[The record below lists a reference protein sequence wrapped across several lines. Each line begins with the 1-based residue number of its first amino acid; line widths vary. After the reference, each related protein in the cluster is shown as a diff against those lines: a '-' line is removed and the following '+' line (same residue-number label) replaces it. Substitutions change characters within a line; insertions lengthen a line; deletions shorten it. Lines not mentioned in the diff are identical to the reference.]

1 MAKDGLLIFACAAT
15 ALLMGSSSGL
25 AAPPDDS
32 TLADT
37 LAVQSAMQ
45 QAREHLLHNRPRE
58 AVNVLHRELGHING
72 NPVYLALLRDA
83 YQAAI
88 KELQL
93 AHQDAEAQRYIKW
106 LAILEPGNA
115 RERILHPTSPK
126 SSLADSLTKNPEAT
140 SRQGIGSLIQ
150 AAVKGIGKNEIPAE
164 RSEKDLRPIESPKPS
179 VVRASIDEDPFNDSR
194 SAAQDKLAR
203 DLLQRAEQQFGQR
216 KFVEAGHLYEQ
227 AYRQDNWIT
236 DTGRDRW
243 AYCKLFHVVEVLNR
257 QGSGVRS
264 QESGV
269 RDQGSPGDPKTDRE
283 LADLE
288 KEISE
293 ALVLAPR
300 LEYGR
305 HLLNE
310 IRNRRRRPD
319 TLAVEYQDQ
328 GRNAQ
333 GWFVGETTNFRI
345 YHVQSPELARKAI
358 EIAEQTRTQMY
369 NKWFGRVAS
378 NWNPKCEIYL
388 YPTGQDYSR
397 ATGVP
402 SSSPGHSSFNLD
414 GGRVMGRQIDLPCE
428 DSANMLAAVLPHET
442 THVVLAGNFGDHV
455 VPRWVDEGVAVL
467 TEPHDKVL
475 RHLVKLPGFYR
486 NRQLLEVQQLLRM
499 DDYPDPRY
507 IDAFYAESVSV
518 VEFLSKQK
526 GPETFTQ
533 FVRDGLQGGYEP
545 ALQRYYGY
553 QSFADLEQHWLQYAF
568 GDRLSA
574 GASNHAP

>member
-1 MAKDGLLIFACAAT
+1 MARDGLLIFACAAA
-15 ALLMGSSSGL
+15 ALLTGSPSGL

-72 NPVYLALLRDA
+72 NPVYLALLRDS

-88 KELQL
+88 KESQL
-93 AHQDAEAQRYIKW
+93 SHQEAEAQRYIKW
-106 LAILEPGNA
+106 LAILEPGSA
-115 RERILHPTSPK
+115 RERFLHPTSPK
-126 SSLADSLTKNPEAT
+126 SSPADSLTKNPEAT

-150 AAVKGIGKNEIPAE
+150 AALKGIGKSETPLE
-164 RSEKDLRPIESPKPS
+164 GSEKDSRPPESPKPS

-194 SAAQDKLAR
+194 SAAQDKLVR
-203 DLLQRAEQQFGQR
+203 ELLLRAEQEFGQR
-216 KFVEAGHLYEQ
+216 KFIEAGRLYEQ
-227 AYRQDNWIT
+227 AYRADNRIT
-236 DTGRDRW
+236 DTSRDRW
-243 AYCKLFHVVEVLNR
+243 AYCKLFHVVEVLNHR
-257 QGSGVRS
+257 ESGIRS
-264 QESGV
+264 QSSSGNPTP
-269 RDQGSPGDPKTDRE
+269 DAE

-288 KEISE
+288 KETSE

-310 IRNRRRRPD
+310 IRNRRRRSD
-319 TLAVEYQDQ
+319 TVVVEYQDQ

-345 YHVQSPELARKAI
+345 YHVQSQELARRAA
-358 EIAEQTRTQMY
+358 EVAEQTRTQMY

-428 DSANMLAAVLPHET
+428 DPANMLAAVLPHET

-574 GASNHAP
+574 GAANHTP

>member
-1 MAKDGLLIFACAAT
+1 ML
-15 ALLMGSSSGL
+15 
-25 AAPPDDS
+25 
-32 TLADT
+32 
-37 LAVQSAMQ
+37 
-45 QAREHLLHNRPRE
+45 N
-58 AVNVLHRELGHING
+58 
-72 NPVYLALLRDA
+72 
-83 YQAAI
+83 
-88 KELQL
+88 
-93 AHQDAEAQRYIKW
+93 HQE
-106 LAILEPGNA
+106 
-115 RERILHPTSPK
+115 
-126 SSLADSLTKNPEAT
+126 
-140 SRQGIGSLIQ
+140 
-150 AAVKGIGKNEIPAE
+150 
-164 RSEKDLRPIESPKPS
+164 
-179 VVRASIDEDPFNDSR
+179 
-194 SAAQDKLAR
+194 
-203 DLLQRAEQQFGQR
+203 
-216 KFVEAGHLYEQ
+216 
-227 AYRQDNWIT
+227 
-236 DTGRDRW
+236 
-243 AYCKLFHVVEVLNR
+243 
-257 QGSGVRS
+257 SGVKN

-269 RDQGSPGDPKTDRE
+269 RGQESD

-288 KEISE
+288 KEVGE

-305 HLLNE
+305 NLLNE

-319 TLAVEYQDQ
+319 TSVVEYQDQ

-345 YHVQSPELARKAI
+345 YHVQSPELARKAAQV
-358 EIAEQTRTQMY
+358 AEQTRTQMY

-428 DSANMLAAVLPHET
+428 DSANLIAAVLPHET

-486 NRQLLEVQQLLRM
+486 NRQLLGVRQLVHM
-499 DDYPDPRY
+499 DDYPDPRS
-507 IDAFYAESVSV
+507 IDAFYAESVSL
-518 VEFLSKQK
+518 VEFLSKQR
-526 GPETFTQ
+526 GPEIFTQ
-533 FVRDGLQGGYEP
+533 FVRDGLQNGYEP

-553 QSFADLEQHWLQYAF
+553 QSLADLEQRWQQYAF

-574 GASNHAP
+574 GAARTQP